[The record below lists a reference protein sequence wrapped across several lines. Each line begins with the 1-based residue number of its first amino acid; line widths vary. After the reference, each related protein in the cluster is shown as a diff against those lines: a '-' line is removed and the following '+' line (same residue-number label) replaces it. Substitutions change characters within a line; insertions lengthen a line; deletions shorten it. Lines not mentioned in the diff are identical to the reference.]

1 MPELFHRLPR
11 NVITIFSGRNLLWH
25 ALAIVLTIVIVRSG
39 FDWSYYL
46 STRGDVFRLFARP
59 AIMLG
64 TLMPILLTLIILI
77 VGEVGKNRRIIT
89 TAWALGQAALLGY
102 FISCCYKAFTGRI
115 PPPFRGFRM
124 SAANNGS
131 LIDSSHGFQFGFLK
145 GGVFWGWPSS
155 HTTVTF
161 AMTICLITLYPKN
174 KVFVFF
180 ALLYAFY
187 IGLGVSVTIHWFSEF
202 VAGVVIGSVIGMVV
216 GRSFKTMSPDNAS
229 SQSV

>member
-1 MPELFHRLPR
+1 MLELLHRLPR

-25 ALAIVLTIVIVRSG
+25 ALAIVLTAVIVRSG
-39 FDWSYYL
+39 FDWSYYRW
-46 STRGDVFRLFARP
+46 TRGDAFLQFARP

-64 TLMPILLTLIILI
+64 TFLPVLSILVVLMF
-77 VGEVGKNRRIIT
+77 GEFSKNRRIIT

-124 SAANNGS
+124 SAMNDGS
-131 LIDSSHGFQFGFLK
+131 LVDSSHGFQFGFLK

-161 AMTICLITLYPKN
+161 AMAACLITLYPRN
-174 KVFVFF
+174 KILVFF
-180 ALLYAFY
+180 ASLYALY

-202 VAGVVIGSVIGMVV
+202 MAGAIIGSVIGAVV
-216 GRSFKTMSPDNAS
+216 GTSFRTQPA
-229 SQSV
+229 